1 MKQLQ
6 KEKRKTQHQNEK
18 KTKIQP
24 EVSEKS
30 EMERNVARR
39 RWEKAENSTQIHTH
53 TQNFLR
59 EDNKNI

>member
-1 MKQLQ
+1 
-6 KEKRKTQHQNEK
+6 
-18 KTKIQP
+18 
-24 EVSEKS
+24 
-30 EMERNVARR
+30 MERNVARR